1 MKPIANITAYTKP
14 MFYIFLCIAF
24 TTAGFIFFSQNEPA
38 KYIVSPVII
47 GNIERQVTAI
57 GEVASAQLVTV
68 GSQASGQIKK
78 LHVQIGQKVRKGD
91 LIAEIDS
98 TSQLNELNTNRATL
112 ETYKAQLTS
121 RTVALLITQKQ
132 FARESKLK
140 SKEATSN
147 EHFENIEN
155 ALAKAKAD
163 LAETQSLITKAQIAV
178 GTAEAN
184 LGYTRIVA
192 PIDGVI
198 VSVPVEEGR
207 TINASQVTPTIAQI
221 AQLGHMKIKL
231 QISEG
236 DVTKIAPGMDVVF
249 RILSDPKTEYIAT
262 LQSID
267 PAPIVV
273 SNGIQEGKADST
285 ENKAVYYY
293 GRLLVENSSEKLRIG
308 MTAQCA
314 IRISAVHNALI
325 VPNFAIQQEEQIKYV
340 LVLKDGGEPIKRVI
354 TTGLSDSMNTEIRSG
369 LQVGEAVVTA
379 QMSEAEVQASVKKMQ

>member
-1 MKPIANITAYTKP
+1 MNFRAAVTKKQI
-14 MFYIFLCIAF
+14 FYILLCIIF
-24 TTAGFIFFSQNEPA
+24 TTAGYTFFTQNEA
-38 KYIVSPVII
+38 ANYVVSPVII

-78 LHVQIGQKVRKGD
+78 LHVQISQKVRKGEI
-91 LIAEIDS
+91 IAEIDS
-98 TSQLNELNTNRATL
+98 TSQLNELNTSRANL

-121 RTVALLITQKQ
+121 RTIALRIAQKQ
-132 FARESKLK
+132 FDRESKLR
-140 SKEATSN
+140 SKDATSN
-147 EHFENIEN
+147 EHSENIEN

-236 DVTKIAPGMDVVF
+236 DVTKITSGMDVVF

-273 SNGIQEGKADST
+273 SNGTQEGKTGST

-293 GRLLVENSSEKLRIG
+293 GRLIVENFGEKLRIG

-314 IRISAVHNALI
+314 IRIAAVHNALM
-325 VPNFAIQQEEQIKYV
+325 VPSIAIQQEGQRKYV
-340 LVLKDGGEPIKRVI
+340 LVLKEGREPIKRTV
-354 TTGLSDSMNTEIRSG
+354 TTGLSDSMNTEILSG
-369 LQVGEAVVTA
+369 LQAGEAVVTA
-379 QMSEAEVQASVKKMQ
+379 QMTEAEVQASVKKMQ